1 MATLNVHGHA
11 HGSKSETYT
20 GGRVIHYKS
29 FPQNHHA
36 LPKIRNAMRI
46 MDELARLPAT
56 DQCNLYF
63 KGLALGQTLTQL
75 WLHGGIFI
83 NHSPDNPSPY
93 TADTHS
99 NNVDIAFHEAAL
111 LTSNHWVLAATLCH
125 ELAHCGGAPA
135 GTHDAER
142 AVHECRFG
150 PDHYNP
156 GFLGFNESAHRPRK
170 FVVA

>member
-1 MATLNVHGHA
+1 MATLNIHGHA
-11 HGSKSETYT
+11 HGNRSETYA
-20 GGRVIHYKS
+20 GGRVIHYNS
-29 FPQNHHA
+29 FPANHHA
-36 LPKIRNAMRI
+36 LPKVRAAMRI
-46 MDELARLPAT
+46 IDQLAQLPAT

-63 KGLALGQTLTQL
+63 KGLALGKSLTDL

-99 NNVDIAFHEAAL
+99 NDVDIAFHEAAL
-111 LTSNHWVLAATLCH
+111 LTQNHWVLAATLCH

-135 GTHDAER
+135 GTHEAER

-150 PDHYNP
+150 PDHYDPSFIGYMERSRMNP
-156 GFLGFNESAHRPRK
+156 K
-170 FVVA
+170 IVVA